1 MRLPKK
7 YIAKQGFTLI
17 ELLIIITIVGILAGL
32 LLPALGRAKSRAKR
46 TSCLNNLRQI
56 GIANMLYADEDSRGS
71 FSPRIGPDNDVL
83 SSSVH
88 WLYLHYVRETDAF
101 VCPAT
106 KNYIH
111 DKNSESPFTGESE
124 VVDLIYTASYAKH
137 RWHGTSYIYYA
148 FMGKGS
154 VPYTEVPHYGKL
166 ERIENYKRKTL
177 RNVASHR
184 HHNNAFDLR
193 GQVAGPANIWLFLDN
208 NGSISGS
215 PDASTV
221 IGRED
226 GEYPDDYDNHGS
238 DGGNVVFA
246 DGHVEWIKRADYIYR
261 YELSEDEG
269 RTDKYKYHVP

>member
-1 MRLPKK
+1 M
-7 YIAKQGFTLI
+7 
-17 ELLIIITIVGILAGL
+17 
-32 LLPALGRAKSRAKR
+32 
-46 TSCLNNLRQI
+46 
-56 GIANMLYADEDSRGS
+56 
-71 FSPRIGPDNDVL
+71 
-83 SSSVH
+83 
-88 WLYLHYVRETDAF
+88 
-101 VCPAT
+101 
-106 KNYIH
+106 
-111 DKNSESPFTGESE
+111 
-124 VVDLIYTASYAKH
+124 DLTYTASYAKH

-154 VPYTEVPHYGKL
+154 VPYTEVPHYGKV

-184 HHNNAFDLR
+184 HHNEAFDLR

-208 NGSISGS
+208 NGSISGR

-238 DGGNVVFA
+238 DGGNVMFA
-246 DGHVEWIKRADYIYR
+246 GGHVEWIKRTDYIYR

-269 RTDKYKYHVP
+269 RIDVAVSLDARGGLTGEFSGHD